1 MISLYLWAVVTSM
14 IVESLSRAPSKLACG
29 CLYSPIK
36 DQESEDTE
44 ESSETEEEATS
55 RGLSKS
61 QQSRPPDYLRWV
73 YLNAEESIDVD
84 DSIITPPEEAA
95 RQGPSWA
102 PDNLSSAMSVKESS
116 DDSDSEED
124 AIATPSPT
132 PTPPRQRVSPRSLV
146 SRSVER
152 LGWGVWNSPFQ
163 RYVQFSILGYFREPD
178 LEPRRNIVA
187 EKICEDP
194 RGDDVSSPMKLQ
206 ESPGDVISSPCAE
219 ESIDV
224 DVPIIT
230 PPEEAGRPGPSWA
243 PDNLS
248 SAMSVDDENAE
259 ACTNYLNMRYRTL
272 ANVHTEGRTEGPI
285 LPWSQLLKPKPEPKP
300 QKHVTFTPDTVSI
313 L

>member
-1 MISLYLWAVVTSM
+1 MARPGPSWASDNLPWAPDN
-14 IVESLSRAPSKLACG
+14 LSSAMP
-29 CLYSPIK
+29 K

-146 SRSVER
+146 SS
-152 LGWGVWNSPFQ
+152 
-163 RYVQFSILGYFREPD
+163 
-178 LEPRRNIVA
+178 
-187 EKICEDP
+187 
-194 RGDDVSSPMKLQ
+194 
-206 ESPGDVISSPCAE
+206 
-219 ESIDV
+219 
-224 DVPIIT
+224 
-230 PPEEAGRPGPSWA
+230 
-243 PDNLS
+243 
-248 SAMSVDDENAE
+248 
-259 ACTNYLNMRYRTL
+259 
-272 ANVHTEGRTEGPI
+272 
-285 LPWSQLLKPKPEPKP
+285 
-300 QKHVTFTPDTVSI
+300 
-313 L
+313 